1 MNILSNSYKKY
12 FAALATAF
20 AAIAIPAQATD
31 CTTICQNAAA
41 TAAQNAV
48 NQALPGVTAQCMATV
63 GPYGMNSCVSNAL
76 TAIGNSTYQQV
87 LAQCS
92 GSCH

>member
-1 MNILSNSYKKY
+1 MNFLPNSYKKY
-12 FAALATAF
+12 VAAMAAVF

-31 CTTICQNAAA
+31 CA
-41 TAAQNAV
+41 TACQQAASKAANDAV
-48 NQALPGVTAQCMATV
+48 NQALPGVVAECSATTS
-63 GPYGMNSCVSNAL
+63 GYYMNSCVSPKL

>member
-12 FAALATAF
+12 FAAVATAF

-48 NQALPGVTAQCMATV
+48 TQATPGVYAQCGSYDTQKMSQCIGST
-63 GPYGMNSCVSNAL
+63 L

-87 LAQCS
+87 LAQCT

>member
-1 MNILSNSYKKY
+1 MNFLPNSYKKY
-12 FAALATAF
+12 FAAVATVF

-31 CTTICQNAAA
+31 CATVCQQAASK
-41 TAAQNAV
+41 AAQDAV
-48 NQALPGVTAQCMATV
+48 AQALPGATAECAA
-63 GPYGMNSCVSNAL
+63 YGYYNMNSCVSSKL

-87 LAQCS
+87 LAQCN

>member
-1 MNILSNSYKKY
+1 MNILSTSYKKY
-12 FAALATAF
+12 FAAVATAF

-48 NQALPGVTAQCMATV
+48 NQALPSVTAQCGSYSYYNMSQCV
-63 GPYGMNSCVSNAL
+63 GSQL
-76 TAIGNSTYQQV
+76 TAIGNATYAQV
-87 LAQCS
+87 LAQCT

>member
-1 MNILSNSYKKY
+1 MNFLSTSYKKY
-12 FAALATAF
+12 FAAVVTAF

-31 CTTICQNAAA
+31 CTTTCQNAASQ
-41 TAAQNAV
+41 AAQNAV
-48 NQALPGVTAQCMATV
+48 NQALPGVTAQCQATV
-63 GPYGMNSCVSNAL
+63 PWYNMNSCVSTQL

-92 GSCH
+92 GSCR

>member
-1 MNILSNSYKKY
+1 MNFLPSSYKKY
-12 FAALATAF
+12 VAAMATVF

-31 CTTICQNAAA
+31 CATVCQQAASK
-41 TAAQNAV
+41 AANDAV
-48 NQALPGVTAQCMATV
+48 NQALPGVVAQCAATS
-63 GPYGMNSCVSNAL
+63 GYDMNSCVSPKL

>member
-12 FAALATAF
+12 IAAVATAF

-31 CTTICQNAAA
+31 CTTFCQNAAA

-48 NQALPGVTAQCMATV
+48 NQALPSVTAQCASYDYNKM
-63 GPYGMNSCVSNAL
+63 SNCIGTTL
-76 TAIGNSTYQQV
+76 TNIGNTTYQQA
-87 LAQCS
+87 LAQCN

>member
-1 MNILSNSYKKY
+1 MNFLSNSYKKHLVAV
-12 FAALATAF
+12 AAVF
-20 AAIAIPAQATD
+20 AAIAIPAQAID
-31 CTTICQNAAA
+31 CA
-41 TAAQNAV
+41 TACQQAASKAANDAV
-48 NQALPGVTAQCMATV
+48 NQALPGVTAECARTS
-63 GPYGMNSCVSNAL
+63 GYDMNSCVSPKL

>member
-1 MNILSNSYKKY
+1 MN
-12 FAALATAF
+12 
-20 AAIAIPAQATD
+20 
-31 CTTICQNAAA
+31 
-41 TAAQNAV
+41 
-48 NQALPGVTAQCMATV
+48 G
-63 GPYGMNSCVSNAL
+63 CVSPKL